1 MEILVRFVKSLF
13 VFLFSLI
20 CLVSC
25 NFDEIFFF
33 GDGDIDDR
41 TSLVTSYI
49 LYDENPQV
57 NPKAKFV
64 TADFEFGSLLNPD
77 AIFSNYYLRP
87 GYTATG
93 WMLVDDSYHDMSE
106 IELNDDKTVKS
117 IVVSPFPVKLYATG
131 WTANT
136 NTPYTVKYYGE
147 DTSGNYT
154 VEIYSEVK
162 RGTTDTLTGLTCSDL
177 KNISGYDSSTAT
189 IENVYISG
197 WGTSVVNVYCE
208 RKTVTLTIESEA
220 GTFYYYNDW
229 ESRTS
234 VELTGKYK
242 DYVSGFPSLIKEKYF
257 VSCYVNKATGAI
269 VDNPHLFPPE
279 NSTYVAVWESD
290 SNLREYTTRH
300 WVYDFSLQE
309 VSVSSEIIGVFENKL
324 YGNKS
329 YWTYE
334 RVIKTEKNK
343 SYIGGLVPDFTPL
356 TEADFASK
364 GLVYDDYTLI
374 VSQPSS
380 WDPPARYNSEYF
392 DVIWE
397 RNRVS
402 VRFDFNQEDSS
413 GYYDIYLPVNFKGI
427 PLPQAGEIKS
437 YSGMYLTEVSSLG
450 KLVGWKD
457 STGKEYGLGEK
468 IDIGTEHIVLT
479 AIRVSSGLDV
489 SLSNSDHDLTPSH
502 SGQTFS
508 VSLASGKTEKS
519 CKWFM
524 DGTQISGQSALSFV
538 LDNSKYSVGY
548 HSLMIEV
555 TDTDN
560 NVYTATWEVG
570 ITN

>member
-1 MEILVRFVKSLF
+1 MEILVRFVKSFF

-25 NFDEIFFF
+25 NFDEVFFF

-41 TSLVTSYI
+41 SSLVTSYF
-49 LYDENPQV
+49 LYDENPQI
-57 NPKAKFV
+57 NPNAKFV
-64 TADFEFGSLLNPD
+64 TADFEFGSVLNPD

-93 WMLVDDSYHDMSE
+93 WMLVDDSYHGMSK

-147 DTSGNYT
+147 DSSGKYT

-162 RGTTDTLTGLTCSDL
+162 RGITDTSTGLTFSNL
-177 KNISGYDSSTAT
+177 KYIPGYDSSTAT
-189 IENVYISG
+189 IENVNISG
-197 WGTSVVNVYCE
+197 WGTSVVNVYCK

-220 GTFYYYNDW
+220 GTFYSYDDW
-229 ESRTS
+229 ESRAS

-242 DYVSGFPSLIKEKYF
+242 DYVENFPALIKEKHY
-257 VSCYVNKATGAI
+257 VSCFKNKATGAI
-269 VDNPHLFPPE
+269 VKNPYVFPPE

-290 SNLREYTTRH
+290 SNLRDYTTRLC
-300 WVYDFSLQE
+300 VYDYSLQK
-309 VSVSSEIIGVFENKL
+309 VSLSSEIIKVYEHKL
-324 YGNKS
+324 YNNKS
-329 YWTYE
+329 YWAYE

-356 TEADFASK
+356 TAADFANR
-364 GLVYDDYTLI
+364 GLVYGDYMMT
-374 VSQPSS
+374 VVQPGSLN
-380 WDPPARYNSEYF
+380 PPARYYSDYYDVKWKKNS
-392 DVIWE
+392 V
-397 RNRVS
+397 N

-413 GYYDIYLPVNFKGI
+413 GYYQIILPVNFKGI

-437 YSGMYLTEVSSLG
+437 ESGMYLKEQSSLG
-450 KLVGWKD
+450 KLIGWKD
-457 STGKEYGLGEK
+457 STGREYGLGET

-479 AIRVSSGLDV
+479 AMRVYSGLDV

-508 VSLASGKTEKS
+508 VSLASGKTKKS

-538 LDNSKYSVGY
+538 LDNSKYSDGY